1 MNMILLFILFLLLF
15 ILEYSYLKIAN
26 YFNIVDKPNERSSHN
41 SATIRGG
48 GVVFIFSIWIST
60 IIYGFPFL
68 IAAGITLA
76 GVTSFIDDIYKLH
89 QVPRIIGHILAVIII
104 IFSLNKPEFNIY
116 LAIFIGII
124 FTGWVN
130 AFNFMDGINGITG
143 FYGLTALITF
153 FFIPE
158 LSVYSETILIAIF
171 SVIVFGYHNFRPKA
185 IVFAGDVGSISLAF
199 ILGYFMFYLM
209 METGKFQYILFFA
222 VYGLDTVFT
231 LIFRLMRGENIFAP
245 HRTHLYQF
253 LANEL
258 KYPHLIVSFMFSF
271 LQLIINF
278 ALIICME
285 KGLISLSVFIL
296 ILISFALIYLL
307 VRDKVIKLSIKE
319 HAY

>member
-76 GVTSFIDDIYKLH
+76 GVTGFIDDIYKLH

-171 SVIVFGYHNFRPKA
+171 FSNCFWLSQFQTKSY
-185 IVFAGDVGSISLAF
+185 SLCWRC
-199 ILGYFMFYLM
+199 
-209 METGKFQYILFFA
+209 GKYILSIYF
-222 VYGLDTVFT
+222 G
-231 LIFRLMRGENIFAP
+231 IFYVLFDDGNR
-245 HRTHLYQF
+245 
-253 LANEL
+253 
-258 KYPHLIVSFMFSF
+258 
-271 LQLIINF
+271 
-278 ALIICME
+278 
-285 KGLISLSVFIL
+285 
-296 ILISFALIYLL
+296 
-307 VRDKVIKLSIKE
+307 
-319 HAY
+319 

>member
-1 MNMILLFILFLLLF
+1 
-15 ILEYSYLKIAN
+15 
-26 YFNIVDKPNERSSHN
+26 
-41 SATIRGG
+41 
-48 GVVFIFSIWIST
+48 
-60 IIYGFPFL
+60 
-68 IAAGITLA
+68 
-76 GVTSFIDDIYKLH
+76 
-89 QVPRIIGHILAVIII
+89 
-104 IFSLNKPEFNIY
+104 
-116 LAIFIGII
+116 
-124 FTGWVN
+124 
-130 AFNFMDGINGITG
+130 
-143 FYGLTALITF
+143 
-153 FFIPE
+153 
-158 LSVYSETILIAIF
+158 
-171 SVIVFGYHNFRPKA
+171 
-185 IVFAGDVGSISLAF
+185 
-199 ILGYFMFYLM
+199 MFYLM